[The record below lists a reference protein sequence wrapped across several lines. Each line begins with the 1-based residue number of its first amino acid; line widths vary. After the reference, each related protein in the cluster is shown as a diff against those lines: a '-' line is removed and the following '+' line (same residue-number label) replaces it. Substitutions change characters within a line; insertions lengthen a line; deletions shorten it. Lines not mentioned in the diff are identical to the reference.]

1 MTDVVCVVDAGTTG
15 IRCALVDDQG
25 EVHAQRS
32 HELVIDHPHPGH
44 AEQSLPAMW
53 DVTVRLL
60 RDTQTLAAQAGHRIV
75 ALTLATQRASV
86 AGLDKDL
93 RPVTPLVLWMDQ
105 RGDSELAAMGRSVH
119 AQTYS
124 RISGMPLSTMPALA
138 TLVWLRHHTPQAY
151 ADCAYFVGV
160 QEWLLHKLAGGP
172 PQVDRSCASWF
183 GLLDLHAGRW
193 STDLL
198 DAFDIG
204 EDRLPTLRACTDVAG
219 RLLDEVA
226 HATGLP
232 GGLPVHVGGGDQ
244 QCSAAGGGGVRA
256 GAPTVNLGTS
266 ATMVFPAAVGDAP
279 DVAGFVRAAH
289 VVEDH
294 VSVEGTIPACGS
306 VLRWLRALLRYGD
319 DDAAY
324 ERMSADA
331 EAVEPGARGL
341 LFAPT
346 MAGVGTPHWTA
357 ANGRMNGLD
366 FAHGPAFLVRA
377 AMEGIALQVRD
388 VLQHLPPALAGPTL
402 TAIGGGARSA
412 VFCQILADVT
422 GTAVEVPAGDP
433 QAAPLRGAA
442 MSAWVGLGRYDD
454 LAHAAGPLLGAARRH
469 RPDPT
474 TAPVYDAL
482 YDRYLDLSSLA
493 AA

>member
-1 MTDVVCVVDAGTTG
+1 MTEVVCVVDAGTTG

-25 EVHAQRS
+25 TVHGQHSR
-32 HELVIDHPHPGH
+32 ELVIDHPYPGH

-53 DVTVRLL
+53 DATAQLL
-60 RDTQTLAAQAGHRIV
+60 RDIQALAAQAGHRIV

-93 RPVTPLVLWMDQ
+93 QPVTPLVLWMDQ
-105 RGDSELAAMGRSVH
+105 RGAGELATMRRSVDAH
-119 AQTYS
+119 TYS
-124 RISGMPLSTMPALA
+124 RESGMPLSTMPALA
-138 TLVWLRHHTPQAY
+138 TLVWLRRHAPQEY
-151 ADCAYFVGV
+151 AASAYFVGV

-172 PQVDRSCASWF
+172 PQVDRSCASWV
-183 GLLDLHAGRW
+183 GLLNLRQGRW
-193 STDLL
+193 SADLL

-204 EDRLPTLRACTDVAG
+204 EDRLPALRACSDVAG

-226 HATGLP
+226 DLTGLP
-232 GGLPVHVGGGDQ
+232 RRLPVYVGGGDQ
-244 QCSAAGGGGVRA
+244 QCSAAGGGGVRP
-256 GAPTVNLGTS
+256 GAATVNLGTS
-266 ATMVFPAAVGDAP
+266 ATMVFPATARDAP
-279 DVAGFVRAAH
+279 EVAGFVRAAH
-289 VVEDH
+289 IVEDH

-306 VLRWLRALLRYGD
+306 VLRWLRTLLRYGD

-331 EAVEPGARGL
+331 DAVEPGARGL

-357 ANGRMNGLD
+357 ASGRMSGLD
-366 FAHGPAFLVRA
+366 FAHGPGFLVRA

-388 VLQHLPPALAGPTL
+388 VLRHLPPALAGPTL
-402 TAIGGGARSA
+402 TAIGGGARST
-412 VFCQILADVT
+412 VFCQVLADVT
-422 GTAVEVPAGDP
+422 GTTVEVPAGDP

-442 MSAWVGLGRYDD
+442 LSAWVGLGRYDD
-454 LAHAAGPLLGAARRH
+454 LPHAAGPLLTAARRH

-482 YDRYLDLSSLA
+482 YSRYLDMSGLA